1 MACTDQGTFTVP
13 SEFPLSVLL
22 HVEHSFNPSCERAMS
37 TNVLQYISNSAKV
50 ILQLIVFILSGCCGS
65 IFVGTV
71 RCNKHKFQCCT
82 FSTFQNYF

>member
-37 TNVLQYISNSAKV
+37 TNVLQYISNPAKV
-50 ILQLIVFILSGCCGS
+50 IS
-65 IFVGTV
+65 ID
-71 RCNKHKFQCCT
+71 CIHT
-82 FSTFQNYF
+82 FRMLWEYFCWHCQM